1 MRLILLMFFLLA
13 YEVSYAEMTTI
24 NKGDTAP
31 HSGILVDAAQM
42 KEFRQIN
49 EEKKLLETENLKLK
63 DLGVINDQRI
73 DLYKEHVKQVTED
86 LSRSER
92 RAFWQSVGT
101 FALGVVVT
109 GFAAKVA
116 IESTR

>member
-1 MRLILLMFFLLA
+1 MKSILLLILVPSITLA
-13 YEVSYAEMTTI
+13 DMQVLK
-24 NKGDTAP
+24 KGDSA
-31 HSGILVDAAQM
+31 SFDGVLIDAEQM
-42 KEFRQIN
+42 KQFRQIN
-49 EEKKLLETENLKLK
+49 EEKKLLEKENLKLK
-63 DLGVINDQRI
+63 DLGIINDQRI

-86 LSRSER
+86 LSSSER